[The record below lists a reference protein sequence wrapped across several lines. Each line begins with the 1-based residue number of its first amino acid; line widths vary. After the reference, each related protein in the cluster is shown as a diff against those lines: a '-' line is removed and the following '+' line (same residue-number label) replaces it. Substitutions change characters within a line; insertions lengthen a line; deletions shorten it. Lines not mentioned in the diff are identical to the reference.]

1 MIAIASK
8 HDSNALYPSVHHVR
22 VHFVY
27 LPSSAIDALS
37 TNQPTFFSFRDARLL
52 LHFWNAPPLCL
63 ALHPPPFLGGV
74 LYLSVTQGDA
84 IGVVV
89 SDTLIDMYDG
99 EGTHAL
105 QLQRSHI
112 KSVGSIYTDRTI
124 IIIKKLNS
132 TVPFSTD
139 LSP

>member
-1 MIAIASK
+1 MIASK
-8 HDSNALYPSVHHVR
+8 HDSNALYPSVPYVR

-37 TNQPTFFSFRDARLL
+37 TNQPTFFSFRDARLYSP
-52 LHFWNAPPLCL
+52 FGTPPPP
-63 ALHPPPFLGGV
+63 ALHPPPFFGGV

-105 QLQRSHI
+105 QLQRSH
-112 KSVGSIYTDRTI
+112 
-124 IIIKKLNS
+124 NN
-132 TVPFSTD
+132 
-139 LSP
+139 